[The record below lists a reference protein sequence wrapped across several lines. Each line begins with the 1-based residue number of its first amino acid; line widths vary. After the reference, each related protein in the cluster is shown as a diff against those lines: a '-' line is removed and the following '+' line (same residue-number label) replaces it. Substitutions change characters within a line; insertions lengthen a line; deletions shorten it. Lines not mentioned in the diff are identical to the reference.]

1 MAVTLSSE
9 QVDQYYKEGFLIVR
23 GALSDTDFAPIES
36 AYNDLLDRRIREWV
50 SEGKL
55 NDPIENEGFSTRL
68 ARAAEQIPVEDTD
81 RMKALTTDLDLMI
94 TRLPA
99 VFEFF
104 FNPNLLSP
112 VAGIIGPEITLSP
125 IQHIRPYIPV
135 RGDNQPGQVPWHQDQ
150 GVTKEEAD
158 VSEILTVWIPMINV
172 DPHSGCL
179 QILPGVTAQG
189 LLQHEAEGGTRIKP
203 NLMPQTEPYDCVMS
217 RGDLLFMSA
226 YTPHRGQPN
235 RSDYVRWTMDLRF
248 QKTGTPTGR
257 PTHPEFIVQSRQD
270 PSSVQDDYEEWCRRW
285 IEGRE
290 AGKGVRHHSV

>member
-1 MAVTLSSE
+1 MAVTLTSE

-23 GALSDTDFAPIES
+23 GALSDEDFAPLEA
-36 AYNDLLDRRIREWV
+36 AYSDLLDERIRDFV
-50 SEGKL
+50 SSGKL
-55 NDPIENEGFSTRL
+55 RDPAEGEGFSTRL
-68 ARAAEQIPVEDTD
+68 ARVAEQIPVEDTD
-81 RMKALTTDLDLMI
+81 TTRALTADLDLMI
-94 TRLPA
+94 ARLPA

-104 FNPNLLSP
+104 FNPNLLTP
-112 VAGIIGPEITLSP
+112 VESIVGPEITLSP
-125 IQHIRPYIPV
+125 IQHIRPYVPI

-158 VSEILTVWIPMINV
+158 ASEIMTVWIPMVDV

-179 QILPGVTAQG
+179 QILPGITSQG

-203 NLMPQTEPYDCVMS
+203 SFMPEVEPYDCIMQ

-226 YTPHRGQPN
+226 FTPHRGQPN

-257 PTHPEFIVQSRQD
+257 PSHPEFILRSKQD
-270 PSSVQDDYEEWCRRW
+270 PTSVQGDYDEWCRRW

-290 AGKGVRHHSV
+290 AGKGIRHHRV